1 MDVGV
6 WILNLVILAV
16 VLAADLG
23 RRKVTVMRLL
33 RPVLAAA
40 IIIPFFVKGG
50 AASGHGLELERAGAG
65 AGLLLGVLAA
75 LAFRVTWD
83 DGRGHPVSV
92 AGWPYAAIWVAV
104 SAARIWFTWG
114 ASHLFGP
121 ELGRWLISSQ
131 ISVGALTDALILLS
145 IVMLLGRTG
154 LLAARARAAT
164 ARAQSAGP
172 APQAVS

>member
-23 RRKVTVMRLL
+23 RRKVTTLRLL
-33 RPVLAAA
+33 RPVVAAA

-50 AASGHGLELERAGAG
+50 AASGHGLELELAGAA
-65 AGLLLGVLAA
+65 AGLILGVLAA
-75 LAFRVTWD
+75 LTFRVTWD
-83 DGRGHPVSV
+83 AGSGHPVSQ
-92 AGWPYAAIWVAV
+92 AGWPYAAIWVTV

-114 ASHLFGP
+114 ASHVFGR
-121 ELGRWLISSQ
+121 ELGRWLAASQ
-131 ISVGALTDALILLS
+131 ISVGALTDALILMS

-154 LLAARARAAT
+154 LLATRARAAAT
-164 ARAQSAGP
+164 RAAEP
-172 APQAVS
+172 APQAS

>member
-23 RRKVTVMRLL
+23 RRKVTTLRLL
-33 RPVLAAA
+33 RPVVAAA

-50 AASGHGLELERAGAG
+50 AASGHGLELELAGAG

-75 LAFRVTWD
+75 LTFRVTWD
-83 DGRGHPVSV
+83 ADSGHPVSQ

-114 ASHLFGP
+114 ASHVFGS
-121 ELGRWLISSQ
+121 ELGRWLTSSQ

-154 LLAARARAAT
+154 LLAARARAA
-164 ARAQSAGP
+164 ASRATEP
-172 APQAVS
+172 APQAIS